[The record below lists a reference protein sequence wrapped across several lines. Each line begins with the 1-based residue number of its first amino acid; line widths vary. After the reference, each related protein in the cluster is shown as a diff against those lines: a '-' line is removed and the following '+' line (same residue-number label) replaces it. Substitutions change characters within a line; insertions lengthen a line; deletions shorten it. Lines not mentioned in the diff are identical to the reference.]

1 MNKRYA
7 QSVSLAS
14 TGAARFFLKRLLA
27 TLFLLGGLLSSQAQ
41 VSVTYPEQAEDV
53 VTCNQDG
60 DLRVRLRFTSN
71 NADAPVVTINLPPG
85 LQYKAGSLQT
95 FDGNLNI
102 TEGDLSD
109 PESPQFLIS
118 PSDVSA
124 NDAVDFSITRSGGC
138 DARDFAVEGG
148 LFKDT
153 VVVQTAAGTVIE
165 DNPNLNTYNLLF
177 ASLSHQ
183 YPNGPNSQDTIISDV
198 PQTIDRPVRLT
209 QGGLG
214 FVDSVTYFVVL
225 GDVQNYELRYDG
237 EALVPISASG
247 DTLFYTLSES
257 LHPGVFGGDGRFS
270 NGEQIDFR
278 ERFEVQTCTQ
288 ALNQVSHHA
297 YWGCG
302 AEVCQR
308 TIPATG
314 TVAVIVPQPSI
325 STGTLFERALPACL
339 DGATPDQFGFFI
351 ENTGATTAQV
361 GFQLGF
367 EGNTTLPAFGDYSA
381 NNASIDTAS
390 IQLLL
395 NGQDISRS
403 PDEVYGSVNFC
414 TSGLPKGEV
423 SAARYFNLTLLPG
436 ERLEIHGDYVY
447 CCRES
452 CNISYSWPTP
462 IARFQVRDACG
473 NIPRLELAS
482 HDFADARLATTPTII
497 SGPATIFDGQ
507 TVSYCFQFPTL
518 DGYPDVSGENT
529 YAVELGMPTDFD
541 LLFTGNAYAL
551 DVNGGTIPYEL
562 AGADSDRPT
571 IIIKQS
577 DYNGGAVEFCF
588 DLSWGCGGAGL
599 VELPVVLYQTVGAGC
614 EEDCYLGISCSS
626 FPVLLFCPGGD
637 CNGGGGTVLLSETK
651 RVNVGMADPGNE
663 RIWQSNAP
671 ADAAQARLDRVA
683 PSDTILTKAGLGVL
697 AGPNAPWV
705 HGRFRQTMLYP
716 YFKAL
721 GAKARVYDNGAFIG
735 EVSTIPVA
743 NVVGDSL
750 FEYSLSA
757 ADLHQLNPAFPE
769 NFVFTEGDSVYIE
782 TLYAFD
788 AGLAQ
793 GEFYDYALE
802 GFSPITTFCVDNQDI
817 RNAFQLSNDNF
828 QSRDACGVTIDRVQM
843 VAAAVSF
850 ASGGSGSFTGC
861 EELTWEVFT
870 RTQRGCVTN
879 DDIDFFPNEFRPV
892 FAFDTLAL
900 AKIPGYTFRR
910 LQYRRSPGVFTIDVA
925 PFAEDADSLYF
936 DIRNLYSDRGGPI
949 PLWEE
954 QARDEILKSF
964 WQPSCA
970 SEQGAVYGRARVQY
984 QDPTANLRYNQDRSR
999 LLNYT
1004 PIGQFSFVLNPLVN
1018 NAFTEENCY
1027 TLSVANTG
1035 VGSGFDVPY
1044 TWLELISEDGLVSV
1058 EQVRENG
1065 GSPIGLDAA
1074 GVYRLGEHP
1083 SNTTEQIEIC
1093 VSQTGCLPD
1102 SFLVVYGW
1110 NCEGFPGMDNPIES
1124 CFLDTLVA
1132 YINPQLAEVQLQ
1144 ITNQPSPSESL
1155 ELCATD
1161 TIEVLVNS
1169 AQQADLVNPVLDVI
1183 LPPGVEVNSM
1193 SAGYPNDAS
1202 IVFEPL
1208 SSAVNGDTVTFDLTT
1223 HSRVVGD
1230 SLPGTF
1236 SNPGIANR
1244 QMRVVFEIET
1254 GCGFDP
1260 TKTVAFYRARGFSP
1274 CSDPAIGSDILVAS
1288 NPVNVVGTEPPY
1300 ETDPVSSV
1308 SGALQGCGSTVRV
1321 QAAFE
1326 LMGGSTTARDTSV
1339 LIVPPG
1345 IAYVPGSLICESPDA
1360 GSCPAYSTTRTNAD
1374 GLAEIRFAL
1383 PENLPDG
1390 TEIAFSFEIEEQGA
1404 ACAAPAVAIF
1414 RNTVTRDPLSC
1425 GGIPCLTELEVA
1437 TGQDTI
1443 AIPIQKPIYTFTD
1456 INLCL
1461 SEDSTFQLE
1470 AKLALS
1476 GLGQSETDRVTVNAY
1491 CIDADGQLGGVLLST
1506 LEFEGS
1512 LSAGNLMPID
1522 LSGALCA
1529 GATGI
1534 WLEAVPT
1541 CGCDT
1546 TTLAL
1551 YPQAPL
1557 ELICPQDFTVCE
1569 DAGLVSLEGG
1579 APSGGAFEGP
1589 GIMADGFHPDIA
1601 GPGLHTITY
1610 TYTDALGCQSSC
1622 SFEVTVN
1629 AVPEVACPDPAT
1641 VCIDTPAFPLEGATP
1656 EGGMYSGAGVE
1667 NGLFYP
1673 ELGGIGVHVI
1683 TYEFFDSNMCSSVCT
1698 FTIEVVPLPQVSCT
1712 DLPAVCAEGAP
1723 VPLAGGLPAGG
1734 NYTGPGVANG
1744 VFDPAAAGPGAHL
1757 LTYTYTSDEGCA
1769 STCTFDVSVNPVP
1782 VVTCPPDQEVN
1793 LADGGITLN
1802 GGEPAGGV
1810 YSGPGVS
1817 SGLFVPATAGPGEH
1831 VITYTYTDVSGC
1843 TANCTFTITVIAAAL
1858 AELGDFVWLDE
1869 NQNGLQD
1876 AGEPGL
1882 GGVQV
1887 ILEQATG
1894 NTFIPVDTTTTAADG
1909 YYQFSTVPGTY
1920 RVRFVPTNGLEVTL
1934 PQQGDDPEMDSDVQP
1949 DGRLTSSF
1957 LLEEGAANFSIDAGF
1972 YSVCDNVTSPG
1983 QVGPDQYLCGAGN
1996 IPAPIVSVAA
2006 PEGGSGAIEYLWMSS
2021 TVAGPFNLQTWQL
2034 VPNSNT
2040 PDYAPGPLEE
2050 TTYFARC
2057 ARRSGCT
2064 VYLESNIVTIEVG
2077 AESVA
2082 EITGPAILC
2091 VGEPATFTATDAGP
2105 GAIYEW
2111 EMGLGLT
2118 PSSATGQEVTLSAPY
2133 SHGRFRFTLSVTAN
2147 GCTATQTRQITA
2159 TQSPFYCGVPM
2170 PLSASPMD
2178 VQGVSCVKVDWMRE
2192 ELQAGYTYTV
2202 MHAMAGDKVYEPIA
2216 RYDQPKVYIGSQCFY
2231 EHLHEDPG
2239 PGVHHYRVAIHT
2251 PEGEEVYSEEAVV
2264 ALLDEVLLFPNP
2276 AREQV
2281 TVSLASPFEA
2291 GDRLELFNAQGQL
2304 LQVLSVRTGDRQ
2316 LDIDVSGL
2324 PSGPYFVRLRRGQT
2338 RWEMLPFVKE

>member
-7 QSVSLAS
+7 QSVSLAP
-14 TGAARFFLKRLLA
+14 TCLARLFQRYFLPALL
-27 TLFLLGGLLSSQAQ
+27 LLSGLLSSQAQ
-41 VSVTYPEQAEDV
+41 VAITYPEQAEDI

-85 LQYKAGSLQT
+85 LQYQAGSLQT
-95 FDGNLNI
+95 FGGNLSI

-109 PESPQFLIS
+109 PEAPQFLIT
-118 PSDVSA
+118 PADIAA
-124 NDAVDFSITRSGGC
+124 NDVVDFAITRAGGC
-138 DARDFAVEGG
+138 EARDFAVDGG

-153 VVVQTAAGTVIE
+153 VVVQTAAGTAIE

-225 GDVQNYELRYDG
+225 GDVQNYELRYAND
-237 EALVPISASG
+237 ALVPVAING
-247 DTLFYTLSES
+247 DTLFYALSES
-257 LHPGVFGGDGRFS
+257 LYPGLFGGDGRFS

-288 ALNQVSHHA
+288 ALNRVVHHA

-302 AEVCQR
+302 ADICQR

-351 ENTGATTAQV
+351 ENTGATTAQI
-361 GFQLGF
+361 GFQIGF
-367 EGNTTLPAFGDYSA
+367 EGNTSLPAFGDYSA

-390 IQLLL
+390 VQLLL
-395 NGQDISRS
+395 NGEDVTR
-403 PDEVYGSVNFC
+403 PADEVFGSVNFC

-423 SAARYFNLTLLPG
+423 SAARYFNFTLLPG
-436 ERLEIHGDYVY
+436 ERLEIRGDYVY
-447 CCRES
+447 CCREA

-529 YAVELGMPTDFD
+529 YAVELGMPADFD
-541 LLFTGNAYAL
+541 LQFTGNARAL
-551 DVNGGTIPYEL
+551 DVHGNAIPFEL
-562 AGADSDRPT
+562 QGAGSDRPT
-571 IIIKQS
+571 IVIQQS

-588 DLSWGCGGAGL
+588 DLAWNCGGSGL

-614 EEDCYLGISCSS
+614 EEACYLGISCSS

-651 RVNVGMADPGNE
+651 RVNLGLADPGNE
-663 RIWQSNAP
+663 RIWQSDAP

-683 PSDTILTKAGLGVL
+683 PSDTVLTKAGLGVL
-697 AGPNAPWV
+697 AGPNAPWAQ
-705 HGRFRQTMLYP
+705 GRFRQTMLYP
-716 YFKAL
+716 YFRAL
-721 GAKARVYDNGAFIG
+721 GANARVYDDGVFIG
-735 EVSTIPVA
+735 EVSHIPVA

-750 FEYSLSA
+750 FEYNLSA
-757 ADLHQLNPAFPE
+757 AGLHQLNPAFPE
-769 NFVFTEGDSVYIE
+769 NFVYTAGDSVYIE

-788 AGLAQ
+788 ADLAQ
-793 GEFYDYALE
+793 GEFYDYSLD
-802 GFSPITTFCVDNQDI
+802 GFSPITPFCVDNQDI

-843 VAAAVSF
+843 IAAAVSF

-900 AKIPGYTFRR
+900 AKMPGYTFRR
-910 LQYRRSPGVFTIDVA
+910 LQYRRSPGVFTIDVE

-984 QDPTANLRYNQDRSR
+984 QDPTARRNYNQERSR

-1044 TWLELISEDGLVSV
+1044 TWLELISEDGLVSI

-1065 GSPIGLDAA
+1065 GPAIDQDAA
-1074 GVYRLGEHP
+1074 GVYRLGAHP
-1083 SNTTEQIEIC
+1083 NNTTEQIEIC
-1093 VSQTGCLPD
+1093 VSQTSCLPD

-1110 NCEGFPGMDNPIES
+1110 NCEGFPGADNPVES

-1208 SSAVNGDTVTFDLTT
+1208 SGIVNGDTVTFDLTM
-1223 HSRVVGD
+1223 HSRVTGD

-1274 CSDPAIGSDILVAS
+1274 CSDPAIGSDIVVAS
-1288 NPVNVVGTEPPY
+1288 NPVNVAGTEAPY
-1300 ETDPVSSV
+1300 ETQPVSSV

-1321 QAAFE
+1321 QAAFT
-1326 LMGGSTTARDTSV
+1326 LMGGSTTQRDTSV
-1339 LIVPPG
+1339 LIAPPG

-1360 GSCPAYSTTRTNAD
+1360 GSCPAYSTTRTNGD
-1374 GLAEIRFAL
+1374 GLTEIRFAL

-1390 TEIAFSFEIEEQGA
+1390 TEVAFSFEIEEQGA
-1404 ACAAPAVAIF
+1404 ACDAPAVAIF
-1414 RNTVTRDPLSC
+1414 RNTVTRDPLVC

-1437 TGQDTI
+1437 TGQDTV
-1443 AIPIQKPIYTFTD
+1443 AIPVQKPVYAFTE

-1461 SEDSTFQLE
+1461 NADNTFQLQGG
-1470 AKLALS
+1470 LMLS
-1476 GLGQSETDRVTVNAY
+1476 GLGQPATDGVTVNAY
-1491 CIDADGQLGGVLLST
+1491 CAGADGQPTGVLLGT
-1506 LEFEGS
+1506 LDFEGS
-1512 LSAGNLMPID
+1512 LSAGSLLPID
-1522 LSGALCA
+1522 WSGTLCA
-1529 GATGI
+1529 GTTGI

-1546 TTLAL
+1546 ATLAL
-1551 YPQAPL
+1551 YPEAPV
-1557 ELICPQDFTVCE
+1557 EVVCPGDFTVCQ
-1569 DAGLVSLEGG
+1569 DAGTVTFEGG
-1579 APSGGAFEGP
+1579 SPSGGVFEGP
-1589 GIMADGFHPDIA
+1589 GMLADGFHPDIA
-1601 GPGLHTITY
+1601 GAGTHTIAY
-1610 TYTDALGCQSSC
+1610 IYTDTLGCQSSC
-1622 SFEVTVN
+1622 SFEVTVTP
-1629 AVPEVACPDPAT
+1629 VPEVACPAPLSI
-1641 VCIDTPAFPLEGATP
+1641 CIDTPAFLLAGAIP
-1656 EGGMYSGAGVE
+1656 EGGSYFGTGVD

-1673 ELGGIGVHVI
+1673 EQAGVGVHLI
-1683 TYEFFDSNMCSSVCT
+1683 TYEYFDSNSCSAACT
-1698 FTIEVVPLPQVSCT
+1698 FPIEVVPLPQVNCT
-1712 DLPAVCAEGAP
+1712 DLPPVCADGEP
-1723 VPLAGGLPAGG
+1723 VPLLSGLPAGG
-1734 NYTGPGVANG
+1734 DYTGPGVANG

-1757 LTYTYTSDEGCA
+1757 LAYTYTSSAGCI
-1769 STCTFDVSVNPVP
+1769 STCTFEVSVNPVP
-1782 VVTCPPDQEVN
+1782 VVTCPPDQEVQ
-1793 LADGGITLN
+1793 LSSGAIVLN
-1802 GGEPAGGV
+1802 GGAPSGGV
-1810 YSGPGVS
+1810 YNGAGVS
-1817 SGLFVPATAGPGEH
+1817 NGSFDPAAAGPGAH
-1831 VITYTYTDVSGC
+1831 PITYTYTDEAGC
-1843 TANCTFTITVIAAAL
+1843 TNRCTFTITVAAAAL
-1858 AELGDFVWLDE
+1858 SELGDFVWLDE

-1882 GGVQV
+1882 PGVQV

-1894 NTFIPVDTTTTAADG
+1894 NTFVPVATTTTAADG
-1909 YYQFSTVPGTY
+1909 YYHFSTVSGTY
-1920 RVRFVPTNGLEVTL
+1920 RVRFVPTNGLEATL
-1934 PQQGDDPEMDSDVQP
+1934 PLQGADPALDSDIQP
-1949 DGRLTSSF
+1949 DGRLTDAF
-1957 LLEEGAANFSIDAGF
+1957 LLEEGAVNLSIDAGF
-1972 YSVCDNVTSPG
+1972 YSVCDNVTDPG
-1983 QVGPDQYLCGAGN
+1983 QIGPDQYLCGPGN
-1996 IPAPIVSVAA
+1996 TPEPILSLAP
-2006 PEGGSGAIEYLWMSS
+2006 PQGGSGDIEYLWMRS

-2034 VPNSNT
+2034 IPNSNG
-2040 PDYAPGPLEE
+2040 PDFAPGPLSE

-2064 VYLESNIVTIEVG
+2064 VYLETNIVAIEVG
-2077 AESVA
+2077 AEAVA
-2082 EITGPAILC
+2082 GITGPAILC
-2091 VGEPATFTATDAGP
+2091 VGEPATFAAADAGP
-2105 GAIYEW
+2105 GAVYEW
-2111 EMGLGLT
+2111 QMGLGLT
-2118 PSSATGQEVTLSAPY
+2118 PSAATGPEVTLSAPY
-2133 SHGRFRFTLSVTAN
+2133 SHGRFSFTLSVTAN

-2159 TQSPFYCGVPM
+2159 TQSPFYCGAPM

-2178 VQGVSCVKVDWMRE
+2178 VQGVSCIKVDWMRE
-2192 ELQAGYTYTV
+2192 ELQSGYTYTV
-2202 MHAMAGDKVYEPIA
+2202 LHAAPGDKVYRPIA
-2216 RYDQPKVYIGSQCFY
+2216 TYDHAKAYVGNQCFY

-2251 PEGEEVYSEEAVV
+2251 PEGVEVYSEEAVV

-2304 LQVLSVRTGDRQ
+2304 LQVLGVRTGDRQ
-2316 LDIDVSGL
+2316 LDIGLSGL
-2324 PSGPYFVRLRRGQT
+2324 PSGPYFVRLLRGQT